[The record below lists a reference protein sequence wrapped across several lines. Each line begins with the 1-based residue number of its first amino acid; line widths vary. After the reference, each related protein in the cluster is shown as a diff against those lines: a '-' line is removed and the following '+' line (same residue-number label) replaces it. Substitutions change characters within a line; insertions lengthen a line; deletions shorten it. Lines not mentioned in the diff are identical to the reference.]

1 MGQNCFG
8 KCGGFGMSACD
19 SGKLVTV
26 VADEST
32 DPNLFW
38 QKPGPTACLF
48 AIGGQSEAER
58 GRERVVQ
65 RVPRYR

>member
-32 DPNLFW
+32 DANLVSL
-38 QKPGPTACLF
+38 KPGLGACLF
-48 AIGGQSEAER
+48 AIGGTIR
-58 GRERVVQ
+58 GRGSERE
-65 RVPRYR
+65 